1 MSGPSHSSGAA
12 PPQPPP
18 LHGGAARAQGL
29 PSPGPSPPYWERARQ
44 QQPWVVTA
52 TLFQGGSASP
62 ATRPLPSDS
71 QTLLGG
77 GAGKSGGGV
86 PRLWGP
92 EPQIPPPPG
101 SCVPRPSPRAN
112 TRGCRGGGSCPAWPG
127 SWARGQGLLLHKPQ
141 GPQGSEHRAPLPLA
155 ARPPLRQPQ
164 DGCPE
169 RVPGAA
175 VGPRGPTLGGHGR

>member
-1 MSGPSHSSGAA
+1 MGALPGPRVCPHLAHRHPIGSGHGSS
-12 PPQPPP
+12 
-18 LHGGAARAQGL
+18 
-29 PSPGPSPPYWERARQ
+29 SPGWSQRPCSRGALPALPPAPSLL
-44 QQPWVVTA
+44 
-52 TLFQGGSASP
+52 TLRRCWGVG
-62 ATRPLPSDS
+62 R
-71 QTLLGG
+71 
-77 GAGKSGGGV
+77 GKVGGV

>member
-1 MSGPSHSSGAA
+1 MSGPPHSSGTA

-29 PSPGPSPPYWERARQ
+29 PSPGPSLPYWERAWQ
-44 QQPWVVTA
+44 QRAWVVTA
-52 TLFQGGSASP
+52 TLFQGGSS
-62 ATRPLPSDS
+62 LL
-71 QTLLGG
+71 TLRRCWEVGR
-77 GAGKSGGGV
+77 GKVGGV
-86 PRLWGP
+86 PHLWGP

-127 SWARGQGLLLHKPQ
+127 SWAQGQGLLLHKPQ
-141 GPQGSEHRAPLPLA
+141 GPQGSEHCAPLPLA

-175 VGPRGPTLGGHGR
+175 VGPRGPTLSGHGR